1 MLSRF
6 ASPSPRVQ
14 RLLAAVAATII
25 CGIGFYVLGRRLDEV
40 YPVSE
45 WLVWRLAPI
54 WGYALLFNV
63 SCVAFGAFLLRRL
76 LGNRE
81 IPALERLLQSM
92 MLGLTAFVLA
102 LYVLGFA
109 HLFKPTMALGLPILF
124 LGVGARDARS
134 LWLELVGWRAAIPP
148 PQPVERL
155 LGSLALM
162 GGAAALCFLYLEALD
177 VSAINFD
184 AAWYHFPIAQ
194 DYAREGRII
203 PFPGENHRAYPHLT
217 SMVHTWA
224 LLVPRLGSPTE
235 HWMLSLHLE
244 YAIVLWRIVGAA
256 TLARWLMGGR
266 DVRGLWAGFF
276 LFPSIFVYD
285 QAIGG
290 SADHFLG
297 FFAVPVFLATV
308 RALDRFDVRFST
320 LTGIALGGH
329 VLVKYQG
336 IYLFVAIAL
345 AVLLRLL
352 FLGGRYSLRQR
363 RQTLTE
369 ADVPWRGLL
378 HGVGALA
385 LCFTLVSAAHFGKNA
400 IFYHNP
406 FYPFA
411 QKIFKSSFPKKQP
424 GFYTEAPIREAF
436 EPRVHGIQRQV
447 WAFKKMFD
455 YSLETS
461 NRNLTKHRPY
471 MGALFSL
478 LLPCALLVPKRK
490 RFGVALGVI
499 TVAFLLWAN
508 SAPNDRYLLAFHD
521 LSIGLTLALIVEVWS
536 LAWPARIGLVPLVA
550 LQLVWGGDAMLYYG
564 KKQLDAALAMIAAGY
579 DGKSEG
585 RLAARGTQAQ
595 ITRATPKNAVIL
607 ARNYKGLLGLDRLV
621 LSDIRAAQDY
631 ISYAHLKDT
640 RDFYELVK
648 ARGVTHLL
656 LPRGQR
662 KPERW
667 NNTVLFTDLFRY
679 ASKPQR
685 IGKVSLA
692 ELPKQPPPPAKPYL
706 VVCSALRGVPDGV
719 YAIEQLDFDPRGLDR
734 FEPRPRPRLPLSEAK
749 RVIADVQA
757 LLVGRRKPK
766 GLGDEELSQFESVES
781 WDGDEL
787 YLRRRER

>member
-1 MLSRF
+1 MISRF
-6 ASPSPRVQ
+6 ALSPRVQ
-14 RLLAAVAATII
+14 RLLSGVAATLI
-25 CGIGFYVLGRRLDEV
+25 CGVGIYVLGGRLDEV

-54 WGYALLFNV
+54 WGYALLFNA
-63 SCVAFGAFLLRRL
+63 SCVAFGAFLTRRL

-81 IPALERLLQSM
+81 LPALERLLQSM
-92 MLGLTAFVLA
+92 MLGLTAFVLS

-109 HLFKPTMALGLPILF
+109 HLFKPIIALGLPIMF
-124 LGVGARDARS
+124 LGVGARDAHA
-134 LWLELVGWRAAIPP
+134 LWLELVSWRAAV
-148 PQPVERL
+148 PQPKSVERV
-155 LGSLALM
+155 LGTLALM
-162 GGAAALCFLYLEALD
+162 GGAAALFFLYLEALD

-184 AAWYHFPIAQ
+184 AIWYHFPIAQ
-194 DYAREGRII
+194 DYARVGHII

-297 FFAVPVFLATV
+297 FFAVPVFLAAV
-308 RALDRFDVRFST
+308 RALERFDVRFSA
-320 LTGIALGGH
+320 LAGIALGAH

-336 IYLFVAIAL
+336 IYLFVAIGV
-345 AVLLRLL
+345 AVLLRLA
-352 FLGGRYSLRQR
+352 FLGGRYWLRQR
-363 RQTLTE
+363 RQALTE
-369 ADVPWRGLL
+369 ADVPWRGSLL
-378 HGVGALA
+378 GVGALA
-385 LCFTLVSAAHFGKNA
+385 LCFTLVSSAHFGKNA
-400 IFYHNP
+400 VFYHNP

-411 QKIFKSSFPKKQP
+411 QTIFKSSFPKKQP
-424 GFYTEAPIREAF
+424 GFYAEAPVREAF
-436 EPRVHGIQRQV
+436 EPKVHGIQRQA
-447 WAFKKMFD
+447 WALKKMFV

-461 NRNLTKHRPY
+461 NRKLTKYRPY

-478 LLPCALLVPKRK
+478 LLPCALLLPRRK
-490 RFGVALGVI
+490 RFGVTAGVV
-499 TVAFLLWAN
+499 TVAFMVWAN
-508 SAPNDRYLLAFHD
+508 SAPNDRYLLAFYD
-521 LSIGLTLALIVEVWS
+521 LSIGMTLALIVQVWD
-536 LAWPARIGLVPLVA
+536 LAWPARIGLVPLVG

-564 KKQLDAALAMIAAGY
+564 KKQLNAALDLVAAGY
-579 DGKSEG
+579 DGKYEG

-595 ITRATPKNAVIL
+595 VTRATPKDAVIL

-621 LSDIRAAQDY
+621 LSDIRSAQDY
-631 ISYAHLKDT
+631 ISYSHLKDT
-640 RDFYELVK
+640 RDFYDLVK

-685 IGKVSLA
+685 IGKLSLA
-692 ELPKQPPPPAKPYL
+692 ELPKQPPPSAEPYL
-706 VVCSALRGVPDGV
+706 VFCSSLRGVPDGV
-719 YAIEQLDFDPRGLDR
+719 YAVEQLDFDPRGLDR
-734 FEPRPRPRLPLSEAK
+734 FEPRPRPRLPLSAAK
-749 RVIADVQA
+749 NVIDDVQA
-757 LLVGRRKPK
+757 LLVGRKKTK
-766 GLGDEELSQFESVES
+766 GLGEEELAQFESVES
-781 WDGDEL
+781 WEGDEL